1 MRFNESE
8 ISNVAT
14 LTDLVSRVRP
24 GQKVSIDYRRGN
36 QDKTVEVTLAS
47 IPNTVPAE
55 LRSSLIP
62 SPIEPIKPDENDKKK
77 GPRTGRFT
85 VEMPNHQHS
94 YWAYVPDD
102 YNPDYEYGLM
112 VWIHP
117 NGKTMEADILDYWSL
132 ICQQRGLLLLA
143 PKAEKTSAWNMNE
156 AGFVKDSIE
165 HFRETYS
172 VDARRV
178 FLHGFGKGGEFT
190 YHLAFKYREVFRG
203 ISVVNSA
210 LRKAPPE
217 NHPDYRLQ
225 FHLVSG
231 TETPEH
237 QAVESLVKRLQQ
249 MKYPAS
255 FTVIEEGDESYPG
268 GESLLEIARWA
279 DCLDRI

>member
-1 MRFNESE
+1 
-8 ISNVAT
+8 
-14 LTDLVSRVRP
+14 LVSRVRP
-24 GQKVSIDYRRGN
+24 GKKVSIEYRRDN
-36 QDKTVEVTLAS
+36 QEKTVEVTLAS

-62 SPIEPIKPDENDKKK
+62 SPIEPDENEKKK

-117 NGKTMEADILDYWSL
+117 NGKTMEADILDYWNL

-156 AGFVKDSIE
+156 AGFVKDSIA

-178 FLHGFGKGGEFT
+178 FLHGFGKGGGFT
-190 YHLAFKYREVFRG
+190 YHLAFKYRDVFRG
-203 ISVVNSA
+203 ISVVNST

-217 NHPDYRLQ
+217 NYPDYRLQ

-231 TETPEH
+231 TENPEH
-237 QAVESLVKRLQQ
+237 QAVKSMVKRLQQ